1 MKILRVEFTNYL
13 DLRNIQD
20 KIYQLLDD
28 FVTLVHSENKTI
40 QITIKKGFV
49 TDLASVPKIP
59 FAYLLY
65 GGIGHYPAVAHDG
78 LYSNSEL
85 VEVIDLDT
93 GLPYEYN
100 RLWADTVFKLGL
112 EERGI
117 TAFKYNPMYWGV
129 RLKGGS
135 YYKQF
140 S

>member
-20 KIYQLLDD
+20 NINYLLSD
-28 FVTLVHSENKTI
+28 FVTLVHSDEKTI
-40 QITIKKGFV
+40 QITIKKDFV

-65 GGIGHYPAVAHDG
+65 GGIGNYPATTHDG
-78 LYSNSEL
+78 LYSKSEL

-93 GLPYEYN
+93 GFPYEYD

-117 TAFKYNPMYWGV
+117 NAFKYNPMYWAV
-129 RLKGGS
+129 RLKGGN
-135 YYKQF
+135 YYKRF